1 MFFDLSIGKILVLAV
16 IALVVFG
23 PDQLPKMASQAGRT
37 LRELRRMADGA
48 TRDLREGLGPEF
60 SDFDVRDLHP
70 GNFVRK
76 HLFDGLDSDYDG
88 AGPGRRNP
96 RASTWPAR
104 RPPSPWPTTKPRPST
119 PRPPDPP
126 ALSPPRRRL
135 APAARGSGAWR
146 RAAPG
151 PRLSRPFP
159 ARRARES
166 GLTLRL
172 RHTLGPGR

>member
-16 IALVVFG
+16 VALVVFG

-76 HLFDGLDSDYDG
+76 HLFDGLDSDSDG
-88 AGPGRRNP
+88 AGPGTAESEGEYL
-96 RASTWPAR
+96 ASQTATVTLAHDET
-104 RPPSPWPTTKPRPST
+104 PPF
-119 PRPPDPP
+119 DPE
-126 ALSPPRRRL
+126 A
-135 APAARGSGAWR
+135 
-146 RAAPG
+146 
-151 PRLSRPFP
+151 
-159 ARRARES
+159 
-166 GLTLRL
+166 T
-172 RHTLGPGR
+172 

>member
-76 HLFDGLDSDYDG
+76 HLFDGLDSDSRRCQPRDG
-88 AGPGRRNP
+88 GI
-96 RASTWPAR
+96 
-104 RPPSPWPTTKPRPST
+104 
-119 PRPPDPP
+119 
-126 ALSPPRRRL
+126 
-135 APAARGSGAWR
+135 RG
-146 RAAPG
+146 
-151 PRLSRPFP
+151 
-159 ARRARES
+159 
-166 GLTLRL
+166 
-172 RHTLGPGR
+172 

>member
-76 HLFDGLDSDYDG
+76 HLLDGLNGDD
-88 AGPGRRNP
+88 A
-96 RASTWPAR
+96 
-104 RPPSPWPTTKPRPST
+104 
-119 PRPPDPP
+119 
-126 ALSPPRRRL
+126 
-135 APAARGSGAWR
+135 
-146 RAAPG
+146 AAPG
-151 PRLSRPFP
+151 TADSEGDYL
-159 ARRARES
+159 AAQTATATLAREE
-166 GLTLRL
+166 TPPFDPEA
-172 RHTLGPGR
+172 T